1 MVRARVTV
9 EASSTVGWDRFAGL
23 DGEMVGMHSYGA
35 SGKGAEVAKHFGFT
49 VDTVYA
55 AAKRVLARAA
65 GARA

>member
-1 MVRARVTV
+1 
-9 EASSTVGWDRFAGL
+9 
-23 DGEMVGMHSYGA
+23 MVGMHSYGA